1 MATAAS
7 AHAINGDGNIGKPV
21 QALRSAS
28 TTAGIALLL
37 VALLGGFGYLAVVD
51 RLVVVDD
58 AVRTAANLAA
68 SETLFRLAIASL
80 LVTAVLDVVVAWA
93 LFTVFE
99 PVSSGLSTLAATF
112 RVAYAGI
119 FVVAIA
125 QLTGVLRLVP
135 QAGELSAQVLS
146 GIHAFED
153 IYSAG
158 LVLFGF
164 HLMLLG
170 LLVRRAAYA
179 PSFLGV
185 LLALAGL
192 GYVVDSFGVVLF
204 PGYALE
210 VATFTFVG
218 EVVLIFWLLLRGRR
232 VTSTD
237 AVIRRGAARRQG
249 R

>member
-7 AHAINGDGNIGKPV
+7 AHAINGDGKIDKPV

-28 TTAGIALLL
+28 MTAGIALLL

-51 RLVVVDD
+51 RLRVIDD
-58 AVRTAANLAA
+58 AVQTAANIAA

-80 LVTAVLDVVVAWA
+80 LVTAVLDIVVAWA
-93 LFTVFE
+93 LLKVFE

-125 QLTGVLRLVP
+125 QLTGVLRLLP
-135 QAGELSAQVLS
+135 QAEELSAQVLS
-146 GIHAFED
+146 GVHAFED

-170 LLVRRAAYA
+170 LLVWRAAYA
-179 PSFLGV
+179 PRFLGI

-192 GYVVDSFGVVLF
+192 GYAVDSFGIVLF
-204 PGYALE
+204 AGYALE

-232 VTSTD
+232 LTSTT
-237 AVIRRGAARRQG
+237 
-249 R
+249 

>member
-1 MATAAS
+1 MTTAAS
-7 AHAINGDGNIGKPV
+7 AHAINGDGKIDKPV

-37 VALLGGFGYLAVVD
+37 VALLGGFGYLAEVD
-51 RLVVVDD
+51 RLHMIDD
-58 AVRTAANLAA
+58 AVRTAANIAA

-80 LVTAVLDVVVAWA
+80 LVTAVLDIVVAWA
-93 LFTVFE
+93 LFKLFE
-99 PVSSGLSTLAATF
+99 PVSNGLSTLAATF

-125 QLTGVLRLVP
+125 QLTGVLRLLP
-135 QAGELSAQVLS
+135 QAEELSAQVLS
-146 GIHAFED
+146 GVHAFED

-170 LLVRRAAYA
+170 LLVWRAAYA
-179 PSFLGV
+179 PRFLGI

-192 GYVVDSFGVVLF
+192 GYAVDSFGIVLF
-204 PGYALE
+204 AGYALE
-210 VATFTFVG
+210 VAAFTFVG

-232 VTSTD
+232 LTST
-237 AVIRRGAARRQG
+237 I
-249 R
+249 

>member
-7 AHAINGDGNIGKPV
+7 AHPINGNGRIDTPV
-21 QALRSAS
+21 QGLRSAS

-37 VALLGGFGYLAVVD
+37 VALLAGFGYLAVVD
-51 RLVVVDD
+51 RLLVTGD
-58 AVRTAANLAA
+58 AVQTAANIAA

-80 LVTAVLDVVVAWA
+80 LVVAVLDVVVALA
-93 LFTVFE
+93 LFKVFE
-99 PVSSGLSTLAATF
+99 PVSSGLSTLAGTF
-112 RVAYAGI
+112 RVAYAAI

-125 QLTGVLRLVP
+125 QLTGVLRLLP
-135 QAGELSAQVLS
+135 RAEELSAQVLS
-146 GIHAFED
+146 GVSAFED

-170 LLVRRAAYA
+170 LLVWRAAYA
-179 PSFLGV
+179 PSFLGI

-192 GYVVDSFGVVLF
+192 GYAVDSFGVVLF
-204 PGYALE
+204 AGYALE

-218 EVVLIFWLLLRGRR
+218 EAVLIFWLLLRGRR
-232 VTSTD
+232 ITATP
-237 AVIRRGAARRQG
+237 G
-249 R
+249 

>member
-7 AHAINGDGNIGKPV
+7 AHAINGDGIIGKPV

-37 VALLGGFGYLAVVD
+37 VALLGGFGYLFVVD
-51 RLVVVDD
+51 RLLVMDD
-58 AVRTAANLAA
+58 AVRTAANIAA

-93 LFTVFE
+93 LFKVFE

-125 QLTGVLRLVP
+125 QLTGVLRLLP
-135 QAGELSAQVLS
+135 QAEELSTQVLS

-153 IYSAG
+153 IYSAD

-170 LLVRRAAYA
+170 LLVWRAAYA
-179 PSFLGV
+179 PTLLGI

-192 GYVVDSFGVVLF
+192 GYAVDSFGVVLF
-204 PGYALE
+204 AGYALE

-218 EVVLIFWLLLRGRR
+218 EVLLIFWLLLRDRR
-232 VTSTD
+232 LTSTT
-237 AVIRRGAARRQG
+237 
-249 R
+249 

>member
-7 AHAINGDGNIGKPV
+7 AHAINGDGTIGKPV

-37 VALLGGFGYLAVVD
+37 VALLGGFGYLFVVD
-51 RLVVVDD
+51 RLLVMDD
-58 AVRTAANLAA
+58 AVRTAANIAA

-93 LFTVFE
+93 LFKVFE

-125 QLTGVLRLVP
+125 QLTGVLRLLP
-135 QAGELSAQVLS
+135 QAEELSTQVLS

-170 LLVRRAAYA
+170 LLVWRAAYA
-179 PSFLGV
+179 PTLLGI

-192 GYVVDSFGVVLF
+192 GYAVDSFGVVLF
-204 PGYALE
+204 AGYALE

-218 EVVLIFWLLLRGRR
+218 EVLLIFWLLLRGRR
-232 VTSTD
+232 LTSTT
-237 AVIRRGAARRQG
+237 
-249 R
+249 

>member
-1 MATAAS
+1 MYERSGDDMATAAS
-7 AHAINGDGNIGKPV
+7 AHAVNGDGKIDKPV

-37 VALLGGFGYLAVVD
+37 VALLAGFGYLAVVD
-51 RLVVVDD
+51 RLLVIDD
-58 AVRTAANLAA
+58 AVQTAANVAA

-80 LVTAVLDVVVAWA
+80 LVTAVLDVVVALA
-93 LFTVFE
+93 LFRVFE
-99 PVSSGLSTLAATF
+99 PVSGGLSTLAATF

-125 QLTGVLRLVP
+125 QLMGVLRLLP
-135 QAGELSAQVLS
+135 HAGELSAQVLS
-146 GIHAFED
+146 GILAFED

-158 LVLFGF
+158 LALFGF

-170 LLVRRAAYA
+170 LLVWRAAYA
-179 PSFLGV
+179 PSFLGI

-192 GYVVDSFGVVLF
+192 GYAVDSFGTVLF
-204 PGYALE
+204 AGYALE

-218 EVVLIFWLLLRGRR
+218 EAVLIFWLLLRGRR
-232 VTSTD
+232 ITSTT
-237 AVIRRGAARRQG
+237 
-249 R
+249 

>member
-51 RLVVVDD
+51 RLLVVDD

-99 PVSSGLSTLAATF
+99 PVSSRLSTVAATF

-119 FVVAIA
+119 SVVAIA
-125 QLTGVLRLVP
+125 QLTGVLRLLP
-135 QAGELSAQVLS
+135 QAEELSAQGLS

-170 LLVRRAAYA
+170 LARLER
-179 PSFLGV
+179 
-185 LLALAGL
+185 GL
-192 GYVVDSFGVVLF
+192 RS
-204 PGYALE
+204 
-210 VATFTFVG
+210 
-218 EVVLIFWLLLRGRR
+218 
-232 VTSTD
+232 
-237 AVIRRGAARRQG
+237 
-249 R
+249 

>member
-7 AHAINGDGNIGKPV
+7 AHPINGDGKIDKPL

-51 RLVVVDD
+51 RRHVIDD
-58 AVRTAANLAA
+58 PVRTAVNIAA

-80 LVTAVLDVVVAWA
+80 LVTAVLDIVVAWA
-93 LFTVFE
+93 LFKLFE

-125 QLTGVLRLVP
+125 QLTGVLRLLP
-135 QAGELSAQVLS
+135 QAEELSAQVLS
-146 GIHAFED
+146 GVHAFED

-170 LLVRRAAYA
+170 LLVWRAVYA
-179 PSFLGV
+179 PRFLGI
-185 LLALAGL
+185 LLALVGL
-192 GYVVDSFGVVLF
+192 GYAVDSFGIVLF
-204 PGYALE
+204 AGYALE

-218 EVVLIFWLLLRGRR
+218 EVVLIFWLLLRGRLL
-232 VTSTD
+232 TSTT
-237 AVIRRGAARRQG
+237 
-249 R
+249 